1 MNCRT
6 FSLAALF
13 IFASLP
19 VLRAEE
25 SSVPKLDPRGPV
37 AQGKPYKSAND
48 GAEIVIPDGWVY
60 RETETGLVLGSN
72 TEPGLIVVWVSQA
85 KLPEAVDREM
95 SEALASTGGTFGKLE
110 GRQSVTLTGGETTVA
125 EATGKDAQGV
135 SLRARLLAVA
145 GKDVTVMVAGL
156 TTNESEKM
164 NGIRRRTDSMARSV
178 KFVPVDRTQAKGLI
192 AGQWWSYKAATGI
205 SGGGGGS
212 ERTVAFCPD
221 GRYLEKSESG
231 YYGSGWG
238 TAGSGGGA
246 GKWTASGT
254 EKNGSVRV
262 INSDGSTTDYSYKA
276 KGPNDISLN
285 GRDYGRVAASL
296 CQ

>member
-6 FSLAALF
+6 FLTAALF
-13 IFASLP
+13 VVSLLRA
-19 VLRAEE
+19 LRAEDA
-25 SSVPKLDPRGPV
+25 SVPKLDPKGPV

-48 GAEIVIPDGWVY
+48 GAEIIIPDGWVY
-60 RETETGLVLGSN
+60 RETETGLLLGSN

-110 GRQSVTLTGGETTVA
+110 GRQSMRLSGGDTSVA
-125 EATGKDAQGV
+125 EATGKDVQGT
-135 SLRARLLAVA
+135 SLRARLIAVA

-156 TTNESEKM
+156 TTDEADKM

-178 KFVPVDRTQAKGLI
+178 RFVPVDRAQAKGLI

-205 SGGGGGS
+205 TGGGGGS
-212 ERTVAFCPD
+212 ERTVAFCSD
-221 GRYLEKSESG
+221 GRYVEKSESG

-238 TAGSGGGA
+238 TAGAGGGA
-246 GKWTASGT
+246 GKWSASGT
-254 EKNGSVRV
+254 TQTGLIKVT
-262 INSDGSTTDYSYKA
+262 NSDGSTTDYSYKA

-285 GRDYGRVAASL
+285 GREYGRVAPTL